1 MSTNS
6 NATISMLSESGW
18 SITPADDIRG
28 RTVKDKDGPDLG
40 KVHDLLIDD
49 QEHWVRF
56 LLVEHGGFLGLG
68 ATESFIPVDDITTI
82 TDTLVSINHTREHVA
97 AAPAYNPDLIDARS
111 YHGSIYDHYGYTPFW
126 DAGYDYP
133 SEHLG
138 RTFRDHVTAAVGGAD
153 LSAVAG
159 PPVEVPLRCLCP

>member
-1 MSTNS
+1 MTTQTNR
-6 NATISMLSESGW
+6 TISKLSDSGQ
-18 SITPADDIRG
+18 SIAPIDDIRG
-28 RTVKDKDGPDLG
+28 RTVRDKDGADLG

-49 QEHWVRF
+49 HEHRVRF

-111 YHGSIYDHYGYTPFW
+111 YHGSIYNHYGYTPYW
-126 DAGYDYP
+126 DPGYHYP
-133 SEHLG
+133 GEH
-138 RTFRDHVTAAVGGAD
+138 
-153 LSAVAG
+153 
-159 PPVEVPLRCLCP
+159 